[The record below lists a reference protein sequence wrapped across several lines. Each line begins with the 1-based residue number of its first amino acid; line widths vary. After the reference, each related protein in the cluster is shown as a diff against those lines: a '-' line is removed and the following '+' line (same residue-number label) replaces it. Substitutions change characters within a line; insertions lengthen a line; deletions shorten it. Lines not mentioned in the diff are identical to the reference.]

1 MNKFNLMKRISSNA
15 LQYDKIKSYLV
26 KKELIEGSDEFLI
39 LNSLNDLRDNIKTC
53 RVFFIMLEK
62 YCLLLKF
69 DVKPFMKCGSL
80 KGFMRINEKVVVFDR
95 INKNNICKYENIKI
109 NKENLEKILEKHS
122 I

>member
-26 KKELIEGSDEFLI
+26 KKELIESSDEFLI
-39 LNSLNDLRDNIKTC
+39 LNCLKDLKDNIKTC
-53 RVFFIMLEK
+53 NIFFIMLEK
-62 YCLLLKF
+62 HCLLLKF
-69 DVKPFMKCGSL
+69 DVKPFIKHGSL
-80 KGFMRINEKVVVFDR
+80 KGLMRINEKVVVFDR
-95 INKNNICKYENIKI
+95 INKNNIYKYENIKI